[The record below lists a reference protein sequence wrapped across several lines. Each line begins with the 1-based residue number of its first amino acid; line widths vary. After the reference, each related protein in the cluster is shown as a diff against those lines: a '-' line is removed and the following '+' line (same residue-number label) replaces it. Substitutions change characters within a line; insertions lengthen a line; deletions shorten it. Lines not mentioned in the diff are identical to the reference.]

1 MFSQIFLFSNIISQI
16 TSKKDQGQYWYNA
29 DVPYRYITVEEI
41 CEKFKNSRMGHSL
54 DDELSRT
61 VEDSESHLKKD
72 TLLNDKNN
80 KYSTSKWEMFKACLG
95 REILLTRR
103 NSFIHVF
110 KLAQV
115 YLL

>member
-1 MFSQIFLFSNIISQI
+1 MFYQSFLFSKTISQV
-16 TSKKDQGQYWYNA
+16 TSKKDQGQYWYNSE
-29 DVPYRYITVEEI
+29 VPYRYITVEEF
-41 CEKFKNSRMGHSL
+41 CEKFKNSRMGQRL

-61 VEDSESHLKKD
+61 IEDSESHLKKD
-72 TLLNDKNN
+72 ILLDDKNS
-80 KYSTSKWEMFKACLG
+80 KYSTNKWELFKACLD

-103 NSFIHVF
+103 NSFVHVF